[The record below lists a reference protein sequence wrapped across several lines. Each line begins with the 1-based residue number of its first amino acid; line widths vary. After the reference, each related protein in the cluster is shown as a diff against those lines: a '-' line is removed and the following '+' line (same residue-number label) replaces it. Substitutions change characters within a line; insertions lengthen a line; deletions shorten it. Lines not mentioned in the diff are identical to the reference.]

1 MDDDH
6 EDEDTRRDI
15 APYVPRRPVMAV
27 IGNGLA
33 LDSATEAVCVELG
46 RRAVEAGFRL
56 VTGGLGGVMAAVSRG
71 GREAATWRDGDI
83 VGLLP
88 GYEASA
94 ANPYV
99 DIVVPTGLQIGR
111 NILVVAAADVV
122 VVVGGGAGTLSEIAV
137 AWQLGKPLL
146 ALATS
151 GGWARQL
158 AGGRVDDRRSDRI
171 VSVASAEEAVTVAWD
186 IAGRS
191 RPGGGVVEPEGGR
204 T

>member
-1 MDDDH
+1 M
-6 EDEDTRRDI
+6 R
-15 APYVPRRPVMAV
+15 M
-27 IGNGLA
+27 
-33 LDSATEAVCVELG
+33 
-46 RRAVEAGFRL
+46 RRAQHGRMQCAG
-56 VTGGLGGVMAAVSRG
+56 
-71 GREAATWRDGDI
+71 RDGDI

-88 GYEASA
+88 GYEAPA

-99 DIVVPTGLQIGR
+99 DIVIPTGLQIGR

-171 VSVASAEEAVTVAWD
+171 ASVASAEEAVAAARD
-186 IAGRS
+186 IAGR
-191 RPGGGVVEPEGGR
+191 GR
-204 T
+204 AGRA

>member
-27 IGNGLA
+27 VGNGLA
-33 LDSATEAVCVELG
+33 LDAATEAVCVELG

-56 VTGGLGGVMAAVSRG
+56 ITGGLGGVMAAVSRG

-83 VGLLP
+83 VGILP

-158 AGGRVDDRRSDRI
+158 AGGRVDDRRSDRV
-171 VSVASAEEAVTVAWD
+171 VSVTSAEEAVTAALD
-186 IAGRS
+186 LAGRG
-191 RPGGGVVEPEGGR
+191 RPGGGRG
-204 T
+204 

>member
-1 MDDDH
+1 MNDDR

-15 APYVPRRPVMAV
+15 APYVPRRPVLAV

-33 LDSATEAVCVELG
+33 LDDATEAACVELG
-46 RRAVEAGFRL
+46 RRAVEVGFRL
-56 VTGGLGGVMAAVSRG
+56 VTGGLGGVMTAVSRG
-71 GREAATWRDGDI
+71 GREARTWRDGDI
-83 VGLLP
+83 LGILP

-99 DIVVPTGLQIGR
+99 DIVVPTGMQIGR

-122 VVVGGGAGTLSEIAV
+122 VIVDGGAGTLSEIAI

-151 GGWARQL
+151 GGWAQQL
-158 AGGRVDDRRSDRI
+158 AGARVDERRPDEI
-171 VSVASAEEAVTVAWD
+171 VAVASAEQAVDKAWK
-186 IAGRS
+186 IAGR
-191 RPGGGVVEPEGGR
+191 GR
-204 T
+204 ARGA

>member
-1 MDDDH
+1 MDDDR

-27 IGNGLA
+27 VGNGLA
-33 LDSATEAVCVELG
+33 LDAATEAVCVELG

-83 VGLLP
+83 LGLLP

-122 VVVGGGAGTLSEIAV
+122 VAVGGGAGTLTEIAV

-146 ALATS
+146 ALAPT

-171 VSVASAEEAVTVAWD
+171 ASVESAEEAVAMAWD
-186 IAGRS
+186 LAGR
-191 RPGGGVVEPEGGR
+191 GR
-204 T
+204 AGSGRI

>member
-33 LDSATEAVCVELG
+33 LDAATEAVCVELG

-99 DIVVPTGLQIGR
+99 DIVLPTGLQIGR

-146 ALATS
+146 SLATS

-158 AGGRVDDRRSDRI
+158 AGGRVDDRRSDRV
-171 VSVASAEEAVTVAWD
+171 VSVASAEEAVTEAWD
-186 IAGRS
+186 IVGRG
-191 RPGGGVVEPEGGR
+191 RPGGGRG
-204 T
+204 

>member
-1 MDDDH
+1 MIEER

-15 APYVPRRPVMAV
+15 APYMARRPVLAV

-33 LDSATEAVCVELG
+33 LDAGTEAACVELG

-56 VTGGLGGVMAAVSRG
+56 VTGGLGGVMAAASRG
-71 GREAATWRDGDI
+71 AREAATWREGDVLGI
-83 VGLLP
+83 LP

-99 DIVVPTGLQIGR
+99 DIVIPTGLQIGR

-122 VVVGGGAGTLSEIAV
+122 VVVDGGAGTLSEIAI

-158 AGGRVDDRRSDRI
+158 AGERVDERRSDRI
-171 VSVASAEEAVTVAWD
+171 VAVASPEEAVRTAWD
-186 IAGRS
+186 IAGR
-191 RPGGGVVEPEGGR
+191 GR
-204 T
+204 GRGMNGP

>member
-1 MDDDH
+1 MDDDRDER
-6 EDEDTRRDI
+6 EDEDTKRDI

-33 LDSATEAVCVELG
+33 VDAATEVVCVELG

-83 VGLLP
+83 LGILP

-99 DIVVPTGLQIGR
+99 DIVVPTGMQIGR

-122 VVVGGGAGTLSEIAV
+122 VVVGGGAGTLSEVAV

-158 AGGRVDDRRSDRI
+158 AGGRVDDWRSDRI
-171 VSVASAEEAVTVAWD
+171 VSAASAEEAVATAWEM
-186 IAGRS
+186 AGR
-191 RPGGGVVEPEGGR
+191 GR
-204 T
+204 GRGA

>member
-15 APYVPRRPVMAV
+15 PPYVPRRPVMAV

-33 LDSATEAVCVELG
+33 LDAATEAVCVELG

-71 GREAATWRDGDI
+71 GREASTWRDGDI

-122 VVVGGGAGTLSEIAV
+122 VVIGGGAGTLSEIAV

-171 VSVASAEEAVTVAWD
+171 VSVASAEEAVTAAWD
-186 IAGRS
+186 IAGRG
-191 RPGGGVVEPEGGR
+191 RPGGGRG
-204 T
+204 

>member
-1 MDDDH
+1 MDDDR
-6 EDEDTRRDI
+6 EDEDTKRDI

-33 LDSATEAVCVELG
+33 LDAATEAVCVELG

-71 GREAATWRDGDI
+71 GREATTWRDGDI

-99 DIVVPTGLQIGR
+99 DIVIPTGMQIGR

-137 AWQLGKPLL
+137 AWQLGKPML

-171 VSVASAEEAVTVAWD
+171 ASVATAEEAVAAAWD
-186 IAGRS
+186 VVGRG
-191 RPGGGVVEPEGGR
+191 RAGGGGR
-204 T
+204 V

>member
-1 MDDDH
+1 MDDDR
-6 EDEDTRRDI
+6 EEEDTRRDI

-33 LDSATEAVCVELG
+33 LEAETEALCVELG

-71 GREAATWRDGDI
+71 GREATTWRDGDI

-146 ALATS
+146 ALAAS

-158 AGGRVDDRRSDRI
+158 AGGRVDDRRSDHI
-171 VSVASAEEAVTVAWD
+171 ASVASAEEAVAAAWD
-186 IAGRS
+186 LAGR
-191 RPGGGVVEPEGGR
+191 GR
-204 T
+204 AGRA

>member
-27 IGNGLA
+27 VGNGLA
-33 LDSATEAVCVELG
+33 LDAATEAVCVELG

-83 VGLLP
+83 VGILP

-158 AGGRVDDRRSDRI
+158 AGGRVDDRRSDRV
-171 VSVASAEEAVTVAWD
+171 VSVANAEEAVTAALD
-186 IAGRS
+186 IAGRG
-191 RPGGGVVEPEGGR
+191 RPGGGRG
-204 T
+204 

>member
-1 MDDDH
+1 MDDDR

-27 IGNGLA
+27 VGNGLA
-33 LDSATEAVCVELG
+33 LDAATEAVCVELG

-83 VGLLP
+83 LGLLP

-122 VVVGGGAGTLSEIAV
+122 VAVGGGAGTLTEIAV

-146 ALATS
+146 ALATT
-151 GGWARQL
+151 GGWATQL

-171 VSVASAEEAVTVAWD
+171 ASVESAEEAVAMAWD
-186 IAGRS
+186 LAGR
-191 RPGGGVVEPEGGR
+191 GR
-204 T
+204 AGSGRI

>member
-1 MDDDH
+1 MIEER

-15 APYVPRRPVMAV
+15 APYMARRPVLAV

-33 LDSATEAVCVELG
+33 LDAGTEAACVELG
-46 RRAVEAGFRL
+46 RRAVEAGFRI
-56 VTGGLGGVMAAVSRG
+56 VTGGLGGVMAAASRG
-71 GREAATWRDGDI
+71 AREAATWREGDVLGI
-83 VGLLP
+83 LP

-99 DIVVPTGLQIGR
+99 DIVIPTGLQIGR

-122 VVVGGGAGTLSEIAV
+122 VVVDGGAGTLSEIAI

-158 AGGRVDDRRSDRI
+158 AGERVDERRSDRI
-171 VSVASAEEAVTVAWD
+171 VAVASPEEAVTTAWD
-186 IAGRS
+186 IAGRG
-191 RPGGGVVEPEGGR
+191 RGPGMNGP
-204 T
+204 

>member
-1 MDDDH
+1 MDDDR
-6 EDEDTRRDI
+6 EEEDTKRDI

-27 IGNGLA
+27 IGNGLS
-33 LDSATEAVCVELG
+33 LDAATEAVCIELG

-71 GREAATWRDGDI
+71 GREATTWRDGDI

-99 DIVVPTGLQIGR
+99 DIVIPTGMQIGR

-137 AWQLGKPLL
+137 AWQLGKPML

-171 VSVASAEEAVTVAWD
+171 GSVATAEEAVAAAWD
-186 IAGRS
+186 IVSRGRA
-191 RPGGGVVEPEGGR
+191 GGGRG
-204 T
+204 